1 LTEVGHI
8 SQEKYRLI
16 ILKRMFIRIG
26 CWLADKL
33 KFMAIATGDS
43 LAQVAS
49 QTLESLSVLYSV
61 SSLVIF

>member
-1 LTEVGHI
+1 
-8 SQEKYRLI
+8 
-16 ILKRMFIRIG
+16 MFIRLG

-33 KFMAIATGDS
+33 KIMAIATGDS

-49 QTLESLSVLYSV
+49 QTLESLAVLYSV